1 MPYRLQRWLLLI
13 GFVAVLF
20 ALLSPIAP
28 SPYGFIQ
35 SKHTITLQVLG
46 VLLFAALLLFREV
59 MLLRLCS
66 DSADLLEQH
75 SSPDRTCVRLC

>member
-1 MPYRLQRWLLLI
+1 MPNRLQRWLLLI

-46 VLLFAALLLFREV
+46 ILLFAVLLLFREV
-59 MLLRLCS
+59 MLHRLCC
-66 DSADLLEQH
+66 DTAHLLEQY
-75 SSPDRTCVRLC
+75 SSPDLTCVRLC